1 MKITRF
7 EVNPFGET
15 MYILWSEISR
25 EAFVVDPGMMNE
37 AERKS
42 ITDFIA
48 NNGLSV
54 RKILLTHMHI
64 DHVASANWLAQTC
77 GAHLCA
83 SDADDD
89 LVQAM
94 PEQVQR
100 FRLRIEPP
108 EIALNEILR
117 DNDMLSL
124 DNEPIHVLATP
135 GHTQGGL
142 SFYLPMSAAVLTGD
156 TLFAGS
162 IGRTDL
168 PGGNFATLI
177 SSIKK
182 KLLPLPA
189 DTIVLPGHGDTT
201 TIGRELHFNPYL
213 S

>member
-1 MKITRF
+1 
-7 EVNPFGET
+7 
-15 MYILWSEISR
+15 
-25 EAFVVDPGMMNE
+25 MMNE

-77 GAHLCA
+77 GAPLCA

-135 GHTQGGL
+135 GHTQGA
-142 SFYLPMSAAVLTGD
+142 LPEGVS
-156 TLFAGS
+156 
-162 IGRTDL
+162 
-168 PGGNFATLI
+168 
-177 SSIKK
+177 
-182 KLLPLPA
+182 
-189 DTIVLPGHGDTT
+189 
-201 TIGRELHFNPYL
+201 
-213 S
+213 